1 MQFSPF
7 PASWRGGLVVR
18 LLMVLGGLFLLGIIA
33 WAVLLPSILVSTLRD
48 RTGFGIRIDHLSVNI
63 FTATV
68 DFKGVIVEN
77 PEGWPEKDFLE
88 IRQVRANTELFSLFS
103 DRLVIDDAVLD
114 VAKVTLVTDAQ
125 GRSNVLLLKNGSSGK
140 PEAAPKEA
148 PAPTAHHDQK
158 FLIKHLVLKCD
169 QLVYCD
175 YSNGRHAV
183 KSYDLRLNRELR
195 DVDSVAKLI
204 NPLTGSALSIVANAL
219 NGVGKGNPDALKDVL
234 GTLQDAGRKTGE
246 TLKNLFHSL
255 ENKKP

>member
-1 MQFSPF
+1 
-7 PASWRGGLVVR
+7 
-18 LLMVLGGLFLLGIIA
+18 MVLGGLFLLGVIA
-33 WAVLLPSILVSTLRD
+33 WAVLLPSIVVSTLRN
-48 RTGFGIRIDHLSVNI
+48 RTGFGIRIDHLSVNV
-63 FTATV
+63 FTAKV
-68 DFKGVIVEN
+68 DLEGVVVEN

-88 IRQVRANTELFSLFS
+88 IRQLRVTAELFSLFS

-114 VAKVTLVTDAQ
+114 VAKITLVTDAQ
-125 GRSNVLLLKNGSSGK
+125 GRSNALLLKNGPGK
-140 PEAAPKEA
+140 PETAPKEA
-148 PAPTAHHDQK
+148 PAPAAHRDQK

-219 NGVGKGNPDALKDVL
+219 NGAGKGSPDALKDVL